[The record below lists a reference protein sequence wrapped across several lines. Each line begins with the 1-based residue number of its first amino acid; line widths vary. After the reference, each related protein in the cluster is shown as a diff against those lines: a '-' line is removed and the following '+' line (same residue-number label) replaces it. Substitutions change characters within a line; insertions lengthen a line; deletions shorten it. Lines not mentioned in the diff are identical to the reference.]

1 MTLQIKQIPTTERR
15 DFTGKTLFIGIDVHK
30 KSWTVTILTEHVE
43 HKTFNM
49 PPDSE
54 GLVAYVR
61 KHFPGASVICVYEAG
76 FSGFWLFR
84 KLRAAGWECLVAH
97 PADVPTTDK
106 EHRTKSDRID
116 SRKLAQSLRAR
127 QLRGVWVPT
136 PVQQQK
142 RSLSRYR
149 HVLMRDLR
157 RYKNRIKSFLM
168 YYGIEI
174 PAQYEKANW
183 TWKFI
188 EWLEA
193 LKFEHAAGKLSLQS
207 LIKGYRFHYEQIL
220 TMAREARALFRKEE
234 KQMYYLLQTIPGVGP
249 LTAIAL
255 IAEIADIGRFS
266 NTRKLASMVGLTPH
280 TEGSGERDRVRGM
293 TQRHNE
299 YLRTMLVEASWQALR
314 QDPALLQYYERLR
327 PSMRPQKIIIKV
339 ARKMVNRIACVMRN
353 KKEYETGIV
362 E

>member
-1 MTLQIKQIPTTERR
+1 MVQIKQNLISETR

-49 PPDSE
+49 PPDSKA
-54 GLVAYVR
+54 LIAYVR
-61 KHFPGASVICVYEAG
+61 KHFPGATVICVYEAG
-76 FSGFWLFR
+76 FSGFWLCR
-84 KLRAAGWECLVAH
+84 QLKAAGFECLVVH
-97 PADVPTTDK
+97 PADVPTSDK

-116 SRKLAQSLRAR
+116 SRKLAQTLRAR
-127 QLRGVWVPT
+127 QLHGVWVPT

-174 PAQYEKANW
+174 PAKYDNGFW
-183 TWKFI
+183 TWKYI
-188 EWLEA
+188 EWLES
-193 LKFEHAAGKLSLQS
+193 LEFDHTAGKLSLQA

-220 TMAREARALFRKEE
+220 TMARQMRALFRKEE
-234 KQMYYLLQTIPGVGP
+234 KQMYYLLRTIPGVGP

-266 NTRKLASMVGLTPH
+266 NGRKLASLVGLMPH
-280 TEGSGERDRVRGM
+280 KEGSGDRVRVRGI

-299 YLRTMLVEASWQALR
+299 YLRTMLVEAAWQALR
-314 QDPALLQYYERLR
+314 QDPALLRYYESLR
-327 PSMRPQKIIIKV
+327 PKMRPQKIIVKV
-339 ARKMVNRIACVMRN
+339 ARKLLNRIRYVMRN

>member
-1 MTLQIKQIPTTERR
+1 MTTQIKQIPISEAR
-15 DFTGKTLFIGIDVHK
+15 DFTGKTLYIGLDVHK
-30 KSWTVTILTEHVE
+30 KSWTVTILTDHVE

-49 PPDSE
+49 PPDS
-54 GLVAYVR
+54 GALIAYVR
-61 KHFPGASVICVYEAG
+61 KHFPGATVLCVYEAG
-76 FSGFWLFR
+76 FSGFWLCR
-84 KLRAAGWECLVAH
+84 QLKAAGWECLVVH
-97 PADVPTTDK
+97 PADVPTSDK
-106 EHRTKSDRID
+106 EHRTKSDRVD
-116 SRKLAQSLRAR
+116 SRKLAQTLRAR

-149 HVLMRDLR
+149 HLLMRDLR

-174 PAQYEKANW
+174 PEQYEKANW

-193 LKFEHAAGKLSLQS
+193 LEFEHAAGKLSLQT

-220 TMAREARALFRKEE
+220 SMARQMRAVFRKEE

-255 IAEIADIGRFS
+255 IAEIADIERFS
-266 NTRKLASMVGLTPH
+266 NGRKLASLVGLTPH
-280 TEGSGERDRVRGM
+280 TEASGERDRVRGM

-314 QDPALLQYYERLR
+314 QDPALLRYYESLR

-339 ARKMVNRIACVMRN
+339 ARKLLNRIRYVMLN
-353 KKEYETGIV
+353 KKEYETGVV